1 MFMNSMMF
9 VVALLCLSLVMP
21 VNASSSQA
29 SAKRWRS
36 KLSDSKSEE
45 TRSSLFDALNA
56 QQWLKAARLADS
68 AAGSQDSSLWQYQ
81 AWAYSMLGRLD
92 LVQEMED
99 RGLIPYLPPR
109 CGQEPK
115 VSDDDLVS
123 KVAAMSRTTQ
133 VVILQELHAVVQ
145 HRLLL
150 QRLLPA
156 LYDSGYRYLA
166 VEDFEALPAA
176 SARSPRR
183 PSGFHSSREPVY
195 GDAISTALALGYTL
209 ISYEAKFPPPA
220 EVEPAHVQQWRD
232 FQQAKNI
239 RKRILMKNP
248 QARVLVFAGTNHG
261 QEKVTGGYTPMG
273 LRLRQET
280 GIDPLSIDQT
290 ICRLDKR
297 SAAAMGAINDTGAR
311 ESGYDLRVALR
322 RPRFVARRPDW
333 LRSLG
338 RVDVELRDEFRVKS
352 QPLVVE
358 ARALEES
365 DGAPPIDRVYLADGE
380 TLPLLL
386 PPGRFRVT
394 VHSNRGSRSY
404 VEVVGGGPTE

>member
-1 MFMNSMMF
+1 MLMNSTIF
-9 VVALLCLSLVMP
+9 VVALLCLNLATP
-21 VNASSSQA
+21 VNPSSPQA
-29 SAKRWRS
+29 RTKRWQS

-56 QQWLKAARLADS
+56 QEWLKAARLADS
-68 AAGSQDSSLWQYQ
+68 AAGSPNSSLWQYQ

-99 RGLIPYLPPR
+99 RGLIPFLPER
-109 CGQEPK
+109 CSQKPE

-123 KVAAMSRTTQ
+123 KIAAMSRTTQ

-150 QRLLPA
+150 HRLLPV

-166 VEDFEALPAA
+166 VEDFEALPTD

-195 GDAISTALALGYTL
+195 GDAISKALALGYTL
-209 ISYEAKFPPPA
+209 ISYEARFPPPA

-232 FQQAKNI
+232 DQQAKNI
-239 RKRILMKNP
+239 RERILMKNP

-261 QEKVTGGYTPMG
+261 QEKVTRGYTPMG

-297 SAAAMGAINDTGAR
+297 SAAAMGAINDTGAE
-311 ESGYDLRVALR
+311 ESGYDLRIALR

-338 RVDVELRDEFRVKS
+338 RVDIEIRDEFRVKS

-358 ARALEES
+358 ARALEAS
-365 DGAPPIDRVYLADGE
+365 DDDPPIDRVYLAKGE
-380 TLPLLL
+380 RLPLLL
-386 PPGRFRVT
+386 PPGHVRVT
-394 VHSNRGSRSY
+394 VHSNRGPRSY
-404 VEVVGGGPTE
+404 VEAVGGLPTE